1 MCVFPLSVHP
11 PPSRPLTQVPTVG
24 TTLCLP
30 TQRRKCRCGSLL
42 SVRRSP
48 QHSVTKRSFPRYCVI
63 IPSASLAEL
72 LLCIYACMY
81 VGHVPCVPHHG
92 SSFIL
97 CVSTFF
103 ISFLP
108 SLYSIPLLLFPFT
121 AHMSL
126 PFCLTPSS
134 ISLHILLFSN
144 PHSPLSLIHLT
155 SSLPSSLILFPHFL
169 SPSLTLL
176 PPFLQSGFHHKDAPD
191 GNVSKGKKMTKDEQ
205 KSFDEVHA

>member
-1 MCVFPLSVHP
+1 MCVSSF
-11 PPSRPLTQVPTVG
+11 RAPTPFQ
-24 TTLCLP
+24 T
-30 TQRRKCRCGSLL
+30 SD
-42 SVRRSP
+42 
-48 QHSVTKRSFPRYCVI
+48 
-63 IPSASLAEL
+63 PSANTRDYFMFTDTEEEVSLWVTAVSEEITTAQHDEAFL
-72 LLCIYACMY
+72 SKVLRHNPKCFTCRTASVYICLHVRWACF
-81 VGHVPCVPHHG
+81 PCVPHHG

-97 CVSTFF
+97 CMSTFF